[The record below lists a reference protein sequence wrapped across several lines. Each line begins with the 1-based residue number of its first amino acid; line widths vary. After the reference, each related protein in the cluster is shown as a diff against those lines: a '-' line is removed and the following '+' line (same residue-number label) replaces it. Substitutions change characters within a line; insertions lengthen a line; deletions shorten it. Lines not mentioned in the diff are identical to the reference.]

1 VAVEEGGF
9 SALINIF
16 IFVALKL
23 MAIKEGE
30 KQGAQ
35 RRRRK
40 RKKRDFKEEKH
51 THIHTK
57 KAFELNRCRRC
68 PSFLSWGGVCLF
80 LQ

>member
-35 RRRRK
+35 RRRWKTK
-40 RKKRDFKEEKH
+40 RYFKEEKH
-51 THIHTK
+51 THTHTK
-57 KAFELNRCRRC
+57 KKKLLN
-68 PSFLSWGGVCLF
+68 
-80 LQ
+80 